1 MSPDPTLEETLFEQT
16 LTLPEAERAD
26 FLARVCGDDAALQ
39 AGISALLR
47 AHAAADQLDR
57 SIEQSLQ
64 EELTGGGAFL
74 DLTGTQLGPYRITAR
89 LGEGGTGLVYRAE
102 QEKPL
107 RRTVAL
113 KVIKPGMD
121 TREVLARFAAE
132 RQTLALM
139 DHPGIARVIDAG
151 ATTDGRGYFVM
162 ELVDGVPLT
171 RYCDEHRLP
180 LAARL
185 DLFLQVCAAIQH
197 AHQKGV
203 IHRDL
208 KPSNLLITQH
218 DGRPQPKIIDF
229 GIAKAT
235 GPYDAR
241 LAAQVTQ
248 LTQLVGT
255 PGYMSPEQV
264 AGDPDLDTRSDLYS
278 LGVLLHELL
287 VGRTPHETKDWAKH
301 GIEELRRRIR
311 EDVPP
316 RPSLALRRL
325 PVTEADA
332 LAAARATTAVELRKA
347 IAGDLDWI
355 TLRCLE
361 KDRNRRYASAAA
373 LAEDLRRHREHE
385 PVSAAAPSRLYFLR
399 KSLRRHRVAYALGAA
414 ASLALAAATAVS
426 LLLAHRA
433 RQAERAAA
441 GAAAQSQAVTDFL
454 RFDVL
459 APASPNLQP
468 DRELKLRTALDNAA
482 RKIGD
487 RFAAQPLTEAAVRET
502 LGETYNALGDYAA
515 AHAHFERSWELRR
528 GLLGP
533 NDRLTLQTLNLVVRS
548 LRQSSQF
555 EAADRLAGDALPRQR
570 RMLGSD
576 DPITLET
583 LAGLGAQRLDQGR
596 LAEAQPLLTEA
607 LERRRRVLGAEHLK
621 TLQSMNNLAMCY
633 SALGRDRDA
642 VQLFEESLALRR
654 KLYGPEHP
662 HTINL
667 LNNLAAT
674 YSRLGAVERSGA
686 IYGQIYEIRA
696 RVQGAEHPDTLNTLQ
711 NLGSNRMQLGQ
722 YDTAAEILTRARTGL
737 AAALG
742 ADHPQATMPLMN
754 LGVLRTY
761 QSRFPEAEEALREC
775 LRLRT
780 ARLGPDHALTTDVAT
795 QLGEMLG
802 RAQRYAEGEQ
812 VLRETLER
820 RTRVHGPDSFRT
832 LTTANFLGCLLRA
845 AGKLEE
851 GDALIVVTAER
862 ALAQLGPDHPQ
873 TWNFVA
879 DALEVHL
886 RHAEPARAESLSA
899 PLLAS
904 AAGRDISRPTRWIV
918 EARHGAALLSLGR
931 REEAEAAIRRAH
943 DGLQATRHLLPANE
957 AARLIELEQ
966 LLGRVR
972 QQAALR
978 R

>member
-1 MSPDPTLEETLFEQT
+1 VSSDPTLEETLFEHT
-16 LTLPEAERAD
+16 LTLPEAERDA
-26 FLARVCGDDAALQ
+26 FLARVCGDDRAMQ
-39 AGISALLR
+39 AGVSALLR

-57 SIEQSLQ
+57 SIERSLQ

-74 DLTGTQLGPYRITAR
+74 DLTGAQLGPYRITAR

-102 QEKPL
+102 QEAPI

-151 ATTDGRGYFVM
+151 ATPDGRGYFVM

-171 RYCDEHRLP
+171 RYCDEQRLP
-180 LAARL
+180 LPARL
-185 DLFLQVCAAIQH
+185 ELFLQVCAAVQH

-208 KPSNLLITQH
+208 KPSNLLITQR
-218 DGRPQPKIIDF
+218 DGKPQPKIIDF

-235 GPYDAR
+235 HGYDAR
-241 LAAQVTQ
+241 QAAHVTQ
-248 LTQLVGT
+248 STQLVGT

-264 AGDPDLDTRSDLYS
+264 AGDVDLDTRSDIYS
-278 LGVLLHELL
+278 LGVLLHELFI
-287 VGRTPHETKDWAKH
+287 GRTPHETKDWAKH
-301 GIEELRRRIR
+301 GIDELRRRIR
-311 EDVPP
+311 EDAPP
-316 RPSLALRRL
+316 RPSLAWRRL
-325 PVTEADA
+325 AAADADA
-332 LAAARATTAVELRKA
+332 LAAARATTAAELARKL
-347 IAGDLDWI
+347 AGDLDWI

-385 PVSAAAPSRLYFLR
+385 PVSAAAPGRLYLLG
-399 KSLRRHRVAYALGAA
+399 KSLRRHRLAYGLGAA
-414 ASLALAAATAVS
+414 AALTLAAATGVS
-426 LLLAHRA
+426 LVLAHRA
-433 RQAERAAA
+433 RQAERIAAS
-441 GAAAQSQAVTDFL
+441 AAAQSQAVTDFL

-459 APASPNLQP
+459 APASPNLHP

-487 RFAAQPLTEAAVRET
+487 RFTSQPLTEAAVRET
-502 LGETYNALGDYAA
+502 LGETYSALGDYAT
-515 AHAHFERSWELRR
+515 AHTHFERSWELRR

-533 NDRLTLQTLNLVVRS
+533 DDRLTLQTLNLVVRS

-555 EAADRLAGDALPRQR
+555 DAADQLAGDALPRQR
-570 RMLGSD
+570 RMLGAD

-596 LAEAQPLLTEA
+596 LAEAEPLLAEA
-607 LERRRRVLGAEHLK
+607 LERRRRVLGPDNLK

-642 VQLFEESLALRR
+642 VQLFEESLALRL

-667 LNNLAAT
+667 QNNLAAA

-686 IYGQIYEIRA
+686 IYEEIYAIRV

-722 YDTAAEILTRARTGL
+722 YDAAVELLTRARTGL

-742 ADHPQATMPLMN
+742 GDHPQATMPLMN

-761 QSRFPEAEEALREC
+761 QGRFPEAEEALREC

-780 ARLGPDHALTTDVAT
+780 ARLGPDHVLTTDAAT
-795 QLGEMLG
+795 QLGETLG
-802 RAQRYAEGEQ
+802 RALRYAEGERI
-812 VLRETLER
+812 LRETLER

-832 LTTANFLGCLLRA
+832 LTTANYLGCLLRA
-845 AGKLEE
+845 AGRLEE
-851 GDALIVVTAER
+851 GDAMLVATAER

-879 DALEVHL
+879 DALEFHL

-899 PLLAS
+899 PLVAS
-904 AAGRDISRPTRWIV
+904 ASGRDISRPTRWIV
-918 EARHGAALLSLGR
+918 EARRGAALLALGR
-931 REEAEAAIRRAH
+931 RAEAEAAIRRGH
-943 DGLQATRHLLPANE
+943 EGLNATRQLLPANE
-957 AARLIELEQ
+957 TARLAEVDQ
-966 LLGRVR
+966 LLARVR
-972 QQAALR
+972 
-978 R
+978 